1 MEIGKAFRR
10 IFHKK
15 DTRKGTQSPSETDN
29 TEMIIPTPD
38 IAEEN
43 IEPISVLRIYAGNVD
58 LKATF
63 KTVAITKDMIV
74 SELLEAALR
83 RFRVPDANPE
93 EYYISVLHMDSR
105 TFFFLVF
112 CLFIFHRGKES

>member
-1 MEIGKAFRR
+1 
-10 IFHKK
+10 
-15 DTRKGTQSPSETDN
+15 
-29 TEMIIPTPD
+29 MIIPTQD
-38 IAEEN
+38 IADEN

-63 KTVAITKDMIV
+63 KTVAINKDMIV

-105 TFFFLVF
+105 TFFILYFF
-112 CLFIFHRGKES
+112 YLFPQRKRELMKMNLLQYL